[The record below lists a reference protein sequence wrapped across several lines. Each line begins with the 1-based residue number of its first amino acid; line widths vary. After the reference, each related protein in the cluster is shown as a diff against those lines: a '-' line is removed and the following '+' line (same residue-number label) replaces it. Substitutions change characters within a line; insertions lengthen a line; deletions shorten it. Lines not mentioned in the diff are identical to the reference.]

1 MASKPVLNTRIQ
13 ELEKQVEDLKAQL
26 THSDAVH
33 VRKDAE
39 LLRMKQMLLDIE
51 KQQLGDMAMQVEG
64 NLRALM
70 KPEDGARFNFI
81 TGTFDAPAKPANPVP
96 QLVKRSR
103 KP

>member
-13 ELEKQVEDLKAQL
+13 ELEKQVADLNAQL

-51 KQQLGDMAMQVEG
+51 KRQVGDIALKVEG
-64 NLRALM
+64 NLRELM
-70 KPEDGARFNFI
+70 KPEAGARFNFI
-81 TGTFDAPAKPANPVP
+81 TGTFDAPAAPANPAP
-96 QLVKRSR
+96 PPVKRSR
-103 KP
+103 KK